1 MTPTCFWHC
10 KFRTVCISCQDYKK
24 RLFFIRWVGALSK
37 GSFKGDFFTVS
48 FLSPKVRHASS
59 YNWACT
65 KWKLQK
71 LCTYYQVQRTNV
83 VRTLDLRHPLRGRPT
98 MGTVK
103 RPITSKKERK
113 KDAYQAKNRHWHWSL
128 GIYEPINSYLAFG
141 PSTHASLLVF
151 YQIEL

>member
-10 KFRTVCISCQDYKK
+10 KFCTVCISCQDYKK
-24 RLFFIRWVGALSK
+24 DLFYQMSRDLFKG

-71 LCTYYQVQRTNV
+71 LCTSTTKFNERTSFQLK
-83 VRTLDLRHPLRGRPT
+83 RTCDIPEEETKTSPT

-151 YQIEL
+151 